1 MFKCKT
7 CEVLDKQV
15 EYLKKMINAL
25 HEKLNIPVLEES
37 QMVEDFKDDAPL
49 TMNKDG
55 YEPPEVHDD

>member
-25 HEKLNIPVLEES
+25 HEKLSIPVLEES
-37 QMVEDFKDDAPL
+37 QMIEDFKDEPQP
-49 TMNKDG
+49 TMNKEG
-55 YEPPEVHDD
+55 FEPEEVHDD